1 MKNVYNTSKTNCRK
15 RYMDNNIKKT
25 NRKCN
30 KKKIH
35 ENAEIE
41 TKEGVYG
48 KPYKK
53 ENVYK

>member
-1 MKNVYNTSKTNCRK
+1 MQNVYNTSRTNCRK
-15 RYMDNNIKKT
+15 RYMDNSIKKT